1 MHFDQKPLC
10 NDDANNDTGRP
21 VTKKYRCVRHPTQ
34 ALIMNEKKNTSCKY
48 IYKHDFCKYRGCI
61 HTNKYFLFVCLWFN
75 AAFNTV
81 LGHIT
86 AVS

>member
-34 ALIMNEKKNTSCKY
+34 ALIMNEKKKTPAVNTFTNTIFANIVGVY
-48 IYKHDFCKYRGCI
+48 IQTNTFC
-61 HTNKYFLFVCLWFN
+61 LFVCGLTPLLTQF
-75 AAFNTV
+75 
-81 LGHIT
+81 
-86 AVS
+86 